1 MSPRTRE
8 PVTAS
13 ADVFAALGDGTRLR
27 LVHRLSAEG
36 PQSIT
41 RLCANEKVTRQAV
54 TKHLRVLAQAGI
66 ARSSRVGREAVWQ
79 LSPARLLSARADLE
93 RISAEWDVALA
104 RLQQFVVGHANQPE
118 EQP

>member
-1 MSPRTRE
+1 MSPRAGE
-8 PVTAS
+8 PAVAT

-27 LVHRLSAEG
+27 LVYRLSAEG

-41 RLCANEKVTRQAV
+41 HLSANEKVTRQAV
-54 TKHLRVLAQAGI
+54 TKHLRVLAQAGV

-79 LSPARLLSARADLE
+79 LDPAKLLSARADLE

-104 RLQQFVVGHANQPE
+104 RLQQFVEGQSNQPE